1 MNTMKDKDEL
11 WEKVQKDF
19 PHDPALQEIHYAR
32 LKIREETKNMSSE
45 QFIEYIR
52 ENAK

>member
-19 PHDPALQEIHYAR
+19 PNDPALQEIHYAR